1 MEDLWNDD
9 NNSNIPLEIWRPKQL
24 TRFTEEEHYVITPH
38 FLKIG
43 FGCLAIYRGHFY
55 DLTYEMKILTVQ
67 MQNPEK
73 GKKRTDKEEYTNE
86 YVMSLMLEVLI
97 LQVSY
102 VDT

>member
-1 MEDLWNDD
+1 M
-9 NNSNIPLEIWRPKQL
+9 EIWRRKQL

-43 FGCLAIYRGHFY
+43 FGCLAIYCGHFY

-73 GKKRTDKEEYTNE
+73 GIKRIDKEEYTNE
-86 YVMSLMLEVLI
+86 YVMSLMPEVLI

-102 VDT
+102 VAI

>member
-1 MEDLWNDD
+1 M
-9 NNSNIPLEIWRPKQL
+9 
-24 TRFTEEEHYVITPH
+24 
-38 FLKIG
+38 
-43 FGCLAIYRGHFY
+43 AIYCGHFY
-55 DLTYEMKILTVQ
+55 DLTYEMKMLTVQ

>member
-1 MEDLWNDD
+1 
-9 NNSNIPLEIWRPKQL
+9 
-24 TRFTEEEHYVITPH
+24 
-38 FLKIG
+38 
-43 FGCLAIYRGHFY
+43 
-55 DLTYEMKILTVQ
+55 

-97 LQVSY
+97 LRVSY

>member
-1 MEDLWNDD
+1 M
-9 NNSNIPLEIWRPKQL
+9 
-24 TRFTEEEHYVITPH
+24 
-38 FLKIG
+38 
-43 FGCLAIYRGHFY
+43 AIYCGHFY

>member
-1 MEDLWNDD
+1 M
-9 NNSNIPLEIWRPKQL
+9 
-24 TRFTEEEHYVITPH
+24 
-38 FLKIG
+38 
-43 FGCLAIYRGHFY
+43 AIYCGHFY

-97 LQVSY
+97 VQVSY

>member
-1 MEDLWNDD
+1 
-9 NNSNIPLEIWRPKQL
+9 
-24 TRFTEEEHYVITPH
+24 
-38 FLKIG
+38 
-43 FGCLAIYRGHFY
+43 
-55 DLTYEMKILTVQ
+55 

-73 GKKRTDKEEYTNE
+73 GKKRTDKEEYANE